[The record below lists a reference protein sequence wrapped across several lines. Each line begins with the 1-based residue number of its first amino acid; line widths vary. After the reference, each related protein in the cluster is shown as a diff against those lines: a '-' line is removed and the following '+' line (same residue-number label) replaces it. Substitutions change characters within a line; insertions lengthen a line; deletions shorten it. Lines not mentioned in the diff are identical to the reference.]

1 MTQRAPLKGLVL
13 AGGNSQRMGND
24 KAAMEL
30 QGSTLLDRAVS
41 LLRSQLEDVWVA
53 VRPDQAHM
61 AVRNAYPLLED
72 RMQNIGP
79 AAGILAAH
87 AHAPQAAWLVVACD
101 MPMLDA
107 ATLRFLIAGR
117 DSAVDATALV
127 ASAAAD
133 PEPLCAI
140 YEPVTLANFQAQAG
154 AGMLSP
160 QAWLKQARVRLLVVP
175 DAGALLNANTQDE
188 FQRINEQ
195 LRERA
200 ISPSGM
206 ADRKQK

>member
-1 MTQRAPLKGLVL
+1 
-13 AGGNSQRMGND
+13 MGSD
-24 KAAMEL
+24 KAALRLE
-30 QGSTLLDRAVS
+30 GSTLLDRAVT
-41 LLRSQLEDVWVA
+41 LLRSELDDVWVG
-53 VRPDQAHM
+53 VRPDQVHM
-61 AVRNAYPLLED
+61 SVRHTYPLLED
-72 RMQNIGP
+72 RLQNVGP

-117 DSAVDATALV
+117 DNALDATALA
-127 ASAAAD
+127 ASAVAD

-140 YEPVTLANFQAQAG
+140 YEPVTLASFHAQAG
-154 AGMLSP
+154 PGMLSP
-160 QAWLKQARVRLLVVP
+160 LAWLKQARVRLLVVR
-175 DAGALLNANTQDE
+175 DAGALLNANTYDE
-188 FQRINEQ
+188 LQRINEQ

-200 ISPSGM
+200 ILPSGI